1 MQTDIVSRAILAR
14 MKSMSGEDQPGVSL
28 TQIRMWVVPQKGE
41 QDTDY
46 SINHSYFEALLRQTI
61 SDLVRGGYIS
71 SSVRDGIDDGD
82 ARVFSL
88 TAKGARYVEELA
100 AASVEQ

>member
-1 MQTDIVSRAILAR
+1 MQADIASAILAR
-14 MKSMSGEDQPGVSL
+14 MKSTSGKGPPVSM

-41 QDTDY
+41 QDHDY
-46 SINHSYFEALLRQTI
+46 SINQSYFDTLLMQTVG
-61 SDLVRGGYIS
+61 DLIEEGYITS
-71 SSVRDGIDDGD
+71 SMRDGIEDGD

>member
-1 MQTDIVSRAILAR
+1 
-14 MKSMSGEDQPGVSL
+14 MKSVSGEDLPAVSM

-41 QDTDY
+41 QDHDY
-46 SINHSYFEALLRQTI
+46 SINQGYFEALLRQTL
-61 SDLVRGGYIS
+61 SDLLARGYIA

-100 AASVEQ
+100 TASVEQ